1 MFEIWL
7 LMRQDEEN
15 LIFFR
20 MTLKGKQNHYNVK
33 LLRGYGVSIRLKD
46 SRIIPK
52 NGQDDIT
59 GKSETEEWFVT
70 QIPYEKT
77 VISGR
82 GYVSTEAIKD
92 FADFVQILHNKTM
105 NLI

>member
-1 MFEIWL
+1 M
-7 LMRQDEEN
+7 N
-15 LIFFR
+15 
-20 MTLKGKQNHYNVK
+20 
-33 LLRGYGVSIRLKD
+33 
-46 SRIIPK
+46 
-52 NGQDDIT
+52 DIS

>member
-1 MFEIWL
+1 M
-7 LMRQDEEN
+7 N
-15 LIFFR
+15 
-20 MTLKGKQNHYNVK
+20 
-33 LLRGYGVSIRLKD
+33 
-46 SRIIPK
+46 
-52 NGQDDIT
+52 DIS

-70 QIPYEKT
+70 QIPNEKI